1 MIPVIPLFGVPV
13 GPELLVIGLIIVLLF
28 GSSKLPELA
37 RAAGQSMTEFK
48 RGREDAEEGVEE

>member
-1 MIPVIPLFGVPV
+1 MIPLFGVPV
-13 GPELLVIGLIIVLLF
+13 GPELLVIAGIIVLLF

-48 RGREDAEEGVEE
+48 RGRENAEEDVEE